1 MKKYL
6 IPALALLLFSCQ
18 KEAETEQPLP
28 ETTAPAKH
36 TLTIHASFGD
46 EATKTL
52 FSLDGEGKYHTAW
65 EVGDVIAI
73 REHVVADSSDPDLD
87 DYDDYSS
94 WTESD
99 ALTVGGETADFT
111 VSFDPYWWE
120 STYSKLTD
128 EQKATYTFSYSYL
141 ATTMPRYMIYTSS
154 DEKGEYIP
162 FMMPIIQTVY
172 ASGFSAEDDL
182 LVSKTT
188 ASSATRP
195 SEISFNFARLGTIV
209 EITLSGLEEGDIVK
223 SGSWYTGDTFVPG
236 VSMESCIAYYPDL
249 QEYVKL
255 VDMLGEMSGPVFEH
269 QINFNAENTPAIVA
283 DAEGKAKIYLRCL
296 PGRIDDWF
304 GLLCTVDRGGSEVVL
319 SKEVSLSDLGR
330 SLEFKDGGL
339 TKFSVA
345 MLPAQASNPAAITYV
360 VPKPRDGF
368 MAAWPA
374 GEHVSGYKCY
384 YQRRGGYDY
393 DLGEELFY
401 DEIPLTPVAGTGEM
415 DGMYYVEV
423 AGGLAAD
430 EYYLYVKAI
439 PDGESGPTSF
449 DYASKT
455 LYVNSEIEF
464 TWPDPD
470 DYSPKAELTKLSD
483 VLWRVTEIEDTF
495 NPWYFD
501 VSNLRTAW
509 GQLWSTDETT
519 PWTLQTKTD
528 PTFQHQGEIAHIVV
542 KMSNTKTNTLIVKG
556 ITSDGTETTI
566 AMPEKETWS
575 ESEDFY
581 EYDFSGGEYNGFR
594 IDSGSYIWVTM
605 LRVYY
610 YAPTGD

>member
-73 REHVVADSSDPDLD
+73 REHVVAVSSDPALS
-87 DYDDYSS
+87 DYDEYSS

-99 ALTVGGETADFT
+99 ALTVGGETAVFT
-111 VSFDPYWWE
+111 ASFDPYWWE
-120 STYSKLTD
+120 STYSALTD
-128 EQKATYTFSYSYL
+128 EQKATYTFSYTYL
-141 ATTMPRYMIYTSS
+141 ATTMPSYMIHTSS

-172 ASGFSAEDDL
+172 ASGFSTEDDL

-249 QEYVKL
+249 QEYIKL
-255 VDMLGEMSGPVFEH
+255 VEMGEMYGPVFEH
-269 QINFNAENTPAIVA
+269 WIQFTAKSSPAIVA

-304 GLLCTVDRGGSEVVL
+304 ALLCTVDRGGSEVVL

-345 MLPAQASNPAAITYV
+345 MLPAVDVIPESIQYTTSNSSNH
-360 VPKPRDGF
+360 DGF
-368 MAAWPA
+368 QAVWEKGDHIASY
-374 GEHVSGYKCY
+374 ECY
-384 YQRRGGYDY
+384 YMLDDSEDKHVLPVSDLDEDKVCVTVDSGLEPDY
-393 DLGEELFY
+393 
-401 DEIPLTPVAGTGEM
+401 
-415 DGMYYVEV
+415 
-423 AGGLAAD
+423 
-430 EYYLYVKAI
+430 YYLYVKGI
-439 PDGESGPTSF
+439 PEAGYAPASF
-449 DYASKT
+449 DPLERMLVIGMPVSLEVNGNATLMETVEGISSYVIQNRENWYPAFKYEFAFFLASNTTFGSYYGDSSKAADRNYLWWFRT
-455 LYVNSEIEF
+455 APSQLFPGGLESIEF
-464 TWPDPD
+464 TLGKWYDASN
-470 DYSPKAELTKLSD
+470 YIEAEVYGIDAL
-483 VLWRVTEIEDTF
+483 
-495 NPWYFD
+495 N
-501 VSNLRTAW
+501 N
-509 GQLWSTDETT
+509 
-519 PWTLQTKTD
+519 
-528 PTFQHQGEIAHIVV
+528 EIAIHDTERETVNDKKYKYDLSGFQGV
-542 KMSNTKTNTLIVKG
+542 KISCASSATL
-556 ITSDGTETTI
+556 
-566 AMPEKETWS
+566 
-575 ESEDFY
+575 
-581 EYDFSGGEYNGFR
+581 
-594 IDSGSYIWVTM
+594 GSIF
-605 LRVYY
+605 LNYY
-610 YAPTGD
+610 K